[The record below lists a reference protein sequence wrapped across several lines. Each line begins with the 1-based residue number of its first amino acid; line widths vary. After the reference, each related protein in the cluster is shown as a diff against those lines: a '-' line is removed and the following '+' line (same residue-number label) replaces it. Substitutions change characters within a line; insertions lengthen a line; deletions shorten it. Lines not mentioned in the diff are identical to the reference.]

1 LTGFA
6 GLKIANS
13 PAIALRLEQTGAR
26 NNAVISA
33 IIKNYGCYCGSA
45 GLSSLCPMAAI
56 LKIEMAFHS

>member
-26 NNAVISA
+26 NNAAIPV
-33 IIKNYGCYCGSA
+33 IIKNYGCYYRSA
-45 GLSSLCPMAAI
+45 ALPSLPPMAAI
-56 LKIEMAFHS
+56 